1 LNTPAA
7 QAATKTLGGP
17 AADMFA
23 VELIPRRYVDLIA
36 VGRECTKIMAVV
48 FASEL
53 RKASLEPEVIDE
65 LVDPVLFSVVHEPRS
80 SESFQRHGNE
90 IANAG
95 EKVDAHIGAKTVCLI
110 TADHQ
115 KSDFGFVAERHE
127 CHRADFLCSVAK
139 QELHL

>member
-1 LNTPAA
+1 MNTPAA

-23 VELIPRRYVDLIA
+23 VEVIPGCYVGLIA
-36 VGRECTKIMAVV
+36 VRRECTKIMAVV

-53 RKASLEPEVIDE
+53 GEASLEPEVIDE
-65 LVDPVLFSVVHEPRS
+65 LVDPVLFSVVHERRS
-80 SESFQRHGNE
+80 SKSFQRHGNE

-95 EKVDAHIGAKTVCLI
+95 KKIDAHIGAKTVCLV

-115 KSDFGFVAERHE
+115 KSDVGFVAERHK
-127 CHRADFLCSVAK
+127 CHRADFLCIVAK